1 MTITFE
7 NDNDIIV
14 YALEKVIAYA
24 RRNQQMFVAQCVWWL
39 ASIIGL
45 ERGLISHIDNLWK
58 KDRPVDQQPED
69 TGRDIR
75 QSREVSAIPRDLQED
90 PRSNIELGNIHP
102 DRVSR
107 VGFTNSDVSE
117 LELDNS
123 EPLPILEKAEQFL
136 GTSRKERKAFKQ
148 RKKADI
154 LSRTRFGKI
163 LTKALSNKQ
172 RNYLQGISK
181 ETIAEYLA
189 NRK

>member
-1 MTITFE
+1 
-7 NDNDIIV
+7 
-14 YALEKVIAYA
+14 
-24 RRNQQMFVAQCVWWL
+24 VAQCFWWL

-58 KDRPVDQQPED
+58 KDRFVDQQPEG

-136 GTSRKERKAFKQ
+136 RTSRKERKAFKQ

-154 LSRTRFGKI
+154 LSRTRSGKI
-163 LTKALSNKQ
+163 LTKPLSNKQ